1 MSFLQVYA
9 KEKKFPQY
17 FVVLMQRMGFESAY
31 QFATIDSQKCN
42 KILEEFTVQ
51 IMNIAA
57 DRKDSCH
64 KTVKAHVFTSIGS
77 FRYLKYVRPI
87 AVEML
92 LDGKLFK
99 NK

>member
-17 FVVLMQRMGFESAY
+17 FVVLMQRMGFESAHQY
-31 QFATIDSQKCN
+31 LTIDSRRRD
-42 KILEEFTVQ
+42 KILDEFTVQ
-51 IMNIAA
+51 IKKIAA
-57 DRKDSCH
+57 DPKDSLH
-64 KTVKAHVFTSIGS
+64 KTVKAHVVTSTGR
-77 FRYLKYVRPI
+77 FKYLKYVRPI

-92 LDGKLFK
+92 LDGKLYK